1 MSPRS
6 RFTRREDDR
15 KNAQKTE
22 SGVEPTRD
30 GCESWRPCPLACWR
44 WPPPVSADEDLVSY
58 LTKGKRKVAKKV
70 RYQFVCSADCQVT
83 VSSKI
88 KLKGP
93 DVPPL
98 VDTAQ
103 FAAGVPIAHSLTLNK
118 SLREAI
124 TDHIGASK
132 LVSEVRATN
141 TATGESDT
149 DRRTFSFKK
158 K

>member
-1 MSPRS
+1 MIVRTPR
-6 RFTRREDDR
+6 RPRAALNRR
-15 KNAQKTE
+15 ATAAIVAAL
-22 SGVEPTRD
+22 SAGL
-30 GCESWRPCPLACWR
+30 LATAA
-44 WPPPVSADEDLVSY
+44 PVSANEDLVSY
-58 LTKGKRKVAKKV
+58 LTEGKRKVAKKV

-83 VSSKI
+83 VSSTI

-103 FAAGVPIAHSLTLNK
+103 FQAGVPIAHSLTLNK

-149 DRRTFSFKK
+149 DRRTFRFKK

>member
-1 MSPRS
+1 MTVRTPGRPRAALN
-6 RFTRREDDR
+6 RR
-15 KNAQKTE
+15 ATAAIVAAL
-22 SGVEPTRD
+22 SAGL
-30 GCESWRPCPLACWR
+30 LATAAA
-44 WPPPVSADEDLVSY
+44 PVSADEDLVSY

-83 VSSKI
+83 VSSRI

-103 FAAGVPIAHSLTLNK
+103 FQAGVPIAHSLTLNK

-149 DRRTFSFKK
+149 DRRTFGFKK